1 MNKLTD
7 FQRRMIVLGVGLLII
22 LFGTIQAIFKF
33 DIFIKHKRIVDDS
46 IFILMMLAA
55 VVLFG
60 KRRPQPEPEA
70 PSETMEQGKTENKD
84 I

>member
-70 PSETMEQGKTENKD
+70 KKTEETNYGQTEESK
-84 I
+84 